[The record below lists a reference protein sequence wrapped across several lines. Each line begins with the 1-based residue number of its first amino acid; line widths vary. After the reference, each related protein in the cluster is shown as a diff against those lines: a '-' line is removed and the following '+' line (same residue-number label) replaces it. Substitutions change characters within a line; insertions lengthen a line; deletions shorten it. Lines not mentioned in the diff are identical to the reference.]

1 MVRWMIFIL
10 LNLRILLI
18 YFRQMNKK
26 STINKNNRQHV
37 YIVDSNKIMSKVWV
51 DISYHHHQ
59 IIVYRLNDGV
69 IGELRGNG
77 LKIAKEMINNCG
89 CGNGALNPGFY
100 NEIEIE
106 SKDFVPY

>member
-1 MVRWMIFIL
+1 
-10 LNLRILLI
+10 
-18 YFRQMNKK
+18 
-26 STINKNNRQHV
+26 
-37 YIVDSNKIMSKVWV
+37 MSKVWV
-51 DISYHHHQ
+51 DISYHHRQ

-77 LKIAKEMINNCG
+77 LKFAKEMINNYG

-100 NEIEIE
+100 NEIEID